1 MNYELNGKLE
11 TTPLEFIRLMEFSS
25 SKRPA
30 TVPAAATESVQF
42 RLLCPAS
49 RTGAIIGK
57 GGSVIRHL
65 QSVTGSKIRVIDDI
79 PVPSEERVVLI
90 IAPSVKKKDD
100 SNVCDPEKPSSEET
114 KQEKGSECAGT
125 SGGDD
130 EEAPSSAQMALLRVL
145 ERIVFGDDAASADG
159 VELDKGESDGLCR
172 MIVRGN
178 QVDFLMSTGGKMIQ
192 KVEEDSGA
200 TVRISSTDQIPPCA
214 FPGDVVIQITGKFS
228 NVKKGLLLITNCL
241 QESGAPPTWDES
253 PFPQLGY
260 PPEYHSMDYHPQW
273 DHPPNPMPEDVGPF
287 NRPVVEEEVAFRL
300 LCPADKVGSL
310 IGKGG
315 AVVRGL
321 QNETGASIKVS
332 DPTHD
337 SEERIIVIS
346 ARENL
351 ERRHSL
357 AQDGVMRVHNR
368 IVEIG
373 FEPSAAVVARLLVH
387 SPYIGRL
394 LGKGG
399 HVISEMRR
407 ATGASIRVFAK
418 DQATKYESQHDE
430 IVQVIG
436 NLKTVQDA
444 LFQITSRLREAMF
457 PGRLPFQGMGG
468 PPPPFMGPYPEP
480 PPPFGPRQYP
490 ASPDRY
496 HSPVGSF
503 HERHCHGPGFDRPPS
518 PMSWTPQPVIDG
530 HPGGMVPPD
539 ANHGFALRNEPI
551 GSENPA
557 MTSANVEIVIPQA
570 YLGHVYGENC
580 SNLNYIKQVSGANV
594 VVHDPKAGATEGLI
608 VVSGSSDQAHF
619 AQSLLHAFILCG
631 QS

>member
-1 MNYELNGKLE
+1 
-11 TTPLEFIRLMEFSS
+11 MEFSS

-30 TVPAAATESVQF
+30 TTAATAASESVHF

-90 IAPSVKKKDD
+90 IAPNGRKDLSKKDESNGCD
-100 SNVCDPEKPSSEET
+100 SENPPSSEEP
-114 KQEKGSECAGT
+114 KQGKGNECVVEDK
-125 SGGDD
+125 SGDA
-130 EEAPSSAQMALLRVL
+130 EAPSSAQMALVRVL

-159 VELDKGESDGLCR
+159 VELDKTECEGLCR

-178 QVDFLMSTGGKMIQ
+178 QVDFLMSKGGKMIQ
-192 KVEEDSGA
+192 RIREDSGA
-200 TVRISSTDQIPPCA
+200 TVRIASTDQIPPCA

-228 NVKKGLLLITNCL
+228 SVKKALLLITNCL
-241 QESGAPPTWDES
+241 QESGAPPTWDEC
-253 PFPQLGY
+253 PFPQPGY
-260 PPEYHSMDYHPQW
+260 PPDYHSMDYHQW

-287 NRPVVEEEVAFRL
+287 NRPVVEEEVSYRL

-315 AVVRGL
+315 AVVRAL
-321 QNETGASIKVS
+321 QNDTGASIKVS

-337 SEERIIVIS
+337 SEERIVVIS

-351 ERRHSL
+351 ERGHSL
-357 AQDGVMRVHNR
+357 AQDAVMRVHNR

-430 IVQVIG
+430 IVQIIG
-436 NLKTVQDA
+436 NLKTAQDA

-490 ASPDRY
+490 SSPDRY
-496 HSPVGSF
+496 HSPLGSF

-518 PMSWTPQPVIDG
+518 PMSWTPQPPIDG
-530 HPGGMVPPD
+530 HPGGMVPD
-539 ANHGFALRNEPI
+539 VNHGFALRNEPI

-557 MTSANVEIVIPQA
+557 MSSANVEIVVPQA

-594 VVHDPKAGATEGLI
+594 VVHDPKAGTTEGLV
-608 VVSGSSDQAHF
+608 VVSGTSDQAHF

>member
-1 MNYELNGKLE
+1 MD
-11 TTPLEFIRLMEFSS
+11 FSS

-30 TVPAAATESVQF
+30 TAAAEAVHF

-90 IAPSVKKKDD
+90 IAPSGRKDHSKKDESNGCD
-100 SNVCDPEKPSSEET
+100 SENNSSEEPT
-114 KQEKGSECAGT
+114 KQGKAGSECVAG
-125 SGGDD
+125 DKAD
-130 EEAPSSAQMALLRVL
+130 EEAPSSGQMALVRVL
-145 ERIVFGDDAASADG
+145 ERIVFGDDAASAED
-159 VELDKGESDGLCR
+159 VELDKGECEGLCR

-178 QVDFLMSTGGKMIQ
+178 QVDFLMSKGGNMMQRIR
-192 KVEEDSGA
+192 EDSGA
-200 TVRISSTDQIPPCA
+200 TVRIASTDQIPPCA
-214 FPGDVVIQITGKFS
+214 FPGDVVIQITGNFS
-228 NVKKGLLLITNCL
+228 TVKKALLLITNCL
-241 QESGAPPTWDES
+241 QENGAPPTWEEC
-253 PFPQLGY
+253 PFPPPGY
-260 PPEYHSMDYHPQW
+260 PPEYHSMEYHQW

-315 AVVRGL
+315 AVVRAL

-337 SEERIIVIS
+337 TEERIVVIS

-357 AQDGVMRVHNR
+357 AQDAVMRVHNR

-430 IVQVIG
+430 IVQEWVVHLRRSWGHIQNRLLLLDRG
-436 NLKTVQDA
+436 NIQL
-444 LFQITSRLREAMF
+444 LQI
-457 PGRLPFQGMGG
+457 
-468 PPPPFMGPYPEP
+468 
-480 PPPFGPRQYP
+480 
-490 ASPDRY
+490 
-496 HSPVGSF
+496 
-503 HERHCHGPGFDRPPS
+503 ERHCHGPGFDRPPS
-518 PMSWTPQPVIDG
+518 PMSWTPQPPIDG
-530 HPGGMVPPD
+530 HPGGMVPD
-539 ANHGFALRNEPI
+539 VNHGFALRNEPI

-557 MTSANVEIVIPQA
+557 MTSANVEIVVPQA

-594 VVHDPKAGATEGLI
+594 VVHDPKAGTTEGLV
-608 VVSGSSDQAHF
+608 VVSGTSDQAHF

>member
-1 MNYELNGKLE
+1 MD
-11 TTPLEFIRLMEFSS
+11 FSS

-30 TVPAAATESVQF
+30 TATATATVTSPESIHF

-57 GGSVIRHL
+57 GGSVIRYL

-90 IAPSVKKKDD
+90 IAPNVTKKED
-100 SNVCDPEKPSSEET
+100 SENPK
-114 KQEKGSECAGT
+114 
-125 SGGDD
+125 SG
-130 EEAPSSAQMALLRVL
+130 EEAPSIVQMGLIRVL
-145 ERIVFGDDAASADG
+145 ERIMFGDDAALVDG
-159 VELDKGESDGLCR
+159 EELDKGDSESLCR

-178 QVDFLMSTGGKMIQ
+178 QVDYLMSKSENLIQ
-192 KVEEDSGA
+192 KIRDDSGA
-200 TVRISSTDQIPPCA
+200 NVSTDQIPPCA

-228 NVKKGLLLITNCL
+228 SVKKALLLISTCL
-241 QESGAPPTWDES
+241 QESNAPPTWEEC
-253 PFPQLGY
+253 PFPQPGY
-260 PPEYHSMDYHPQW
+260 PPDYHSMEYHQW
-273 DHPPNPMPEDVGPF
+273 DHPPPPVPMVEDGGPF

-337 SEERIIVIS
+337 TEERIVVIS

-357 AQDGVMRVHNR
+357 AQDAVMRVHNR
-368 IVEIG
+368 VVEIG

-399 HVISEMRR
+399 HLISEMRR

-418 DQATKYESQHDE
+418 DQATKYEAQHDE

-436 NLKTVQDA
+436 NVKTVQDA

-457 PGRLPFQGMGG
+457 PGRFPFQGMGG
-468 PPPPFMGPYPEP
+468 PPPPFMAPYPEP

-490 ASPDRY
+490 GSPDRY
-496 HSPVGSF
+496 HSPGGSF

-518 PMSWTPQPVIDG
+518 PMSWTPQPPIDG

-539 ANHGFALRNEPI
+539 VNHGFALRNEPI
-551 GSENPA
+551 GIENPA
-557 MTSANVEIVIPQA
+557 MTSANVEIVVPQA

-594 VVHDPKAGATEGLI
+594 VVHDPKAGTTEGLV
-608 VVSGSSDQAHF
+608 VVSGTSDQAHF

>member
-1 MNYELNGKLE
+1 
-11 TTPLEFIRLMEFSS
+11 MEFSS

-30 TVPAAATESVQF
+30 TTATAAESVHF

-90 IAPSVKKKDD
+90 IAPSGKKKDD
-100 SNVCDPEKPSSEET
+100 SNVCDSENHSSEEP
-114 KQEKGSECAGT
+114 KQEKGSELAGT

-145 ERIVFGDDAASADG
+145 ERIVFGDDAASVDG
-159 VELDKGESDGLCR
+159 DELDKGESESLCR

-178 QVDFLMSTGGKMIQ
+178 QVDFLMSKGGKMIQ
-192 KVEEDSGA
+192 KIREDSGA
-200 TVRISSTDQIPPCA
+200 IVRISSTDQIPPCA

-228 NVKKGLLLITNCL
+228 SVKKALLLITNCL
-241 QESGAPPTWDES
+241 QETGAPPTWDEC
-253 PFPQLGY
+253 PFPQPGY
-260 PPEYHSMDYHPQW
+260 PPDYHSMEYHPQW

-315 AVVRGL
+315 AVVRAL
-321 QNETGASIKVS
+321 QNESGASIKVS

-351 ERRHSL
+351 ERRNSL

-399 HVISEMRR
+399 HLISEMRR

-444 LFQITSRLREAMF
+444 LFQILCRLREAMF
-457 PGRLPFQGMGG
+457 PGRLPFQGLGG

-503 HERHCHGPGFDRPPS
+503 HERHCHGPGFDRPPGPGFDRPPS
-518 PMSWTPQPVIDG
+518 PMSWTPQPGIDG

-539 ANHGFALRNEPI
+539 VNHGFALRNEPI

-594 VVHDPKAGATEGLI
+594 VVHDPKAGTTEGLV
-608 VVSGSSDQAHF
+608 VVSGTSDQAHF

>member
-1 MNYELNGKLE
+1 MNMKTSLE
-11 TTPLEFIRLMEFSS
+11 
-25 SKRPA
+25 
-30 TVPAAATESVQF
+30 F

-65 QSVTGSKIRVIDDI
+65 QSLTGSKIRVIDDI

-90 IAPSVKKKDD
+90 TAPNAAKKDD
-100 SNVCDPEKPSSEET
+100 SSNACDPENPSSDQTKPPET
-114 KQEKGSECAGT
+114 AAADKPG
-125 SGGDD
+125 
-130 EEAPSSAQMALLRVL
+130 EEAPPSSSALVRVL
-145 ERIVFGDDAASADG
+145 ERIVFGDDAANADG
-159 VELDKGESDGLCR
+159 SELDKGEFEGLCR
-172 MIVRGN
+172 VLVRGN
-178 QVDFLMSTGGKMIQ
+178 QVDYLMSQGGMMMQRIR
-192 KVEEDSGA
+192 EDSGA
-200 TVRISSTDQIPPCA
+200 SVRIASTDQIPPCA
-214 FPGDVVIQITGKFS
+214 FPGDVVIQINGKFS
-228 NVKKGLLLITNCL
+228 NVKKALLMITNCL
-241 QESGAPPTWDES
+241 QESGAPPTWEECS
-253 PFPQLGY
+253 FPPPGY
-260 PPEYHSMDYHPQW
+260 PPDYHSMEYHQW

-287 NRPVVEEEVAFRL
+287 NRPPIVEEEVSFRL

-315 AVVRGL
+315 AVVRAL

-332 DPTHD
+332 DPTHET
-337 SEERIIVIS
+337 EERIVVIS

-357 AQDGVMRVHNR
+357 AQDAVMCVHNR

-387 SPYIGRL
+387 SPFIGRL

-430 IVQVIG
+430 IVQIIG
-436 NLKTVQDA
+436 NVKTVQDA

-457 PGRLPFQGMGG
+457 PGRIPFPGMGG

-480 PPPFGPRQYP
+480 PPPFGPRPYP

-496 HSPVGSF
+496 HSPVGPY

-518 PMSWTPQPVIDG
+518 PMSWTPQPPIDG
-530 HPGGMVPPD
+530 HPGGMVPD
-539 ANHGFALRNEPI
+539 VNHGYALRNEPI
-551 GSENPA
+551 GGENMA
-557 MTSANVEIVIPQA
+557 MTSANVEIVVPQA
-570 YLGHVYGENC
+570 YLGHLYGDNC
-580 SNLNYIKQVSGANV
+580 SNLNYIKQVTGANV
-594 VVHDPKAGATEGLI
+594 VVHDPKAGTTEGLV
-608 VVSGSSDQAHF
+608 VVSGTSDQAHF

>member
-1 MNYELNGKLE
+1 
-11 TTPLEFIRLMEFSS
+11 MEFSA

-30 TVPAAATESVQF
+30 TAEEVHF

-57 GGSVIRHL
+57 AGSVIRHL

-90 IAPSVKKKDD
+90 IAPHEGRKDHTKKDESNGCD
-100 SNVCDPEKPSSEET
+100 SELPISEET
-114 KQEKGSECAGT
+114 KQEKVSECAEA
-125 SGGDD
+125 GDKPD
-130 EEAPSSAQMALLRVL
+130 EEAPSSGQMALVRVL
-145 ERIVFGDDAASADG
+145 ERIVFGDDADSADG
-159 VELDKGESDGLCR
+159 VELEKGECEGLCR

-178 QVDFLMSTGGKMIQ
+178 QVDFLMSQGGQMLQRII
-192 KVEEDSGA
+192 EDSGA
-200 TVRISSTDQIPPCA
+200 NVRIASDQIPPCA

-228 NVKKGLLLITNCL
+228 TVKKALLLITNCL
-241 QESGAPPTWDES
+241 QESNAPPTWEDC
-253 PFPQLGY
+253 PFPQPGY
-260 PPEYHSMDYHPQW
+260 PPDYHSMEYHQW
-273 DHPPNPMPEDVGPF
+273 DHPPNPMPEDVGAF
-287 NRPVVEEEVAFRL
+287 NRPPIVEEDVAFRL

-310 IGKGG
+310 IGKHG
-315 AVVRGL
+315 AVVRAL
-321 QNETGASIKVS
+321 QNETGASIKIS

-337 SEERIIVIS
+337 SEERIVVIS

-351 ERRHSL
+351 ERGHSL
-357 AQDGVMRVHNR
+357 AQDAVMRVHNR

-373 FEPSAAVVARLLVH
+373 FEPTAAVVARLLVH
-387 SPYIGRL
+387 SPFIGRL

-399 HVISEMRR
+399 HLISEMRR
-407 ATGASIRVFAK
+407 ATGAGIRVFAK

-430 IVQVIG
+430 IVQIIG
-436 NLKTVQDA
+436 NVKTVQDA

-457 PGRLPFQGMGG
+457 PGRFPFQGMGG
-468 PPPPFMGPYPEP
+468 PPPPPFMGPYPEP

-496 HSPVGSF
+496 HSPLGSF
-503 HERHCHGPGFDRPPS
+503 HERHGHGHGPGFDRPPS
-518 PMSWTPQPVIDG
+518 PMSWTPQPGIDG
-530 HPGGMVPPD
+530 HPGGMVPD
-539 ANHGFALRNEPI
+539 ANHEFALRNEPI

-557 MTSANVEIVIPQA
+557 MTSADVEIVVPQA

-594 VVHDPKAGATEGLI
+594 VVHDPKAGTTEGL
-608 VVSGSSDQAHF
+608 VVLSGTSDQAHF